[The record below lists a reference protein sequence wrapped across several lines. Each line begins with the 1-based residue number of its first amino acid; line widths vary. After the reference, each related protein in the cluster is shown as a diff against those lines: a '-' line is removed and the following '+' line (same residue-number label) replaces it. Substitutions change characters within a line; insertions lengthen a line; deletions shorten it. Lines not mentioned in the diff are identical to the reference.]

1 MRPYTLAEQKR
12 AAANAGAGFFLC
24 ECLVKDADHEQLRTV
39 SKHLRTLLE
48 RSTAGK
54 SVTYAHEPVA
64 VPACLTSSFFLQP
77 DVFASLCQDPAFSQQ
92 TLSDAQ
98 LMASSMSGATG
109 WNTPADSAMGI
120 STGTMQPLYA
130 AESVDSQMQ
139 MASQL
144 LPKDLA
150 EASIN
155 NTTFGQGY
163 VTVYKRERP
172 PQGLALLR
180 EDIKLPINP
189 TACNDP
195 NSLCFNMP
203 DFGPYG
209 VGYFN
214 QGIGTDPRYQ
224 PPVFDQAAGT
234 YKMPQVPNNGPLLA
248 GASANPAPASGMLAP

>member
-1 MRPYTLAEQKR
+1 MSTCHPYQNTSAPYL
-12 AAANAGAGFFLC
+12 NA
-24 ECLVKDADHEQLRTV
+24 
-39 SKHLRTLLE
+39 
-48 RSTAGK
+48 
-54 SVTYAHEPVA
+54 P
-64 VPACLTSSFFLQP
+64 LQP
-77 DVFASLCQDPAFSQQ
+77 DVFASLCADPAFSNQ

-109 WNTPADSAMGI
+109 WNTPADTAMGVN
-120 STGTMQPLYA
+120 TRTMQPLYA

-144 LPKDLA
+144 LPKDLV
-150 EASIN
+150 EASVN

-163 VTVYKRERP
+163 VTVYKSERP
-172 PQGLALLR
+172 PQGIALLR
-180 EDIKLPINP
+180 EDIKLPINS

-203 DFGPYG
+203 VIGPYG

-224 PPVFDQAAGT
+224 PPVFDQSAGQ
-234 YKMPQVPNNGPLLA
+234 YKMPQVPNHGPLMA
-248 GASANPAPASGMLAP
+248 GASANPAPATGMLAP